1 MEEKCTN
8 NDNCLNILTE
18 LVSIP
23 SYGVIDKNHPIIK
36 YLKNKLN
43 NCCETLEIE
52 DENGNIHL
60 LVGVNCNLK
69 DINNSI
75 LLSGHIDTVR
85 ESEGHN
91 CNISTVEDRIKGLGV
106 SDMKSFIASIISNI
120 EYFQSLDVPVIFS
133 ITSDEETNLLG
144 IKKIINE
151 LKTRNINTN
160 MIIVGEPTNLDYYV
174 SSRGNSIYVSIM
186 NGISS
191 HSGSPELGVN
201 AIELQTQ
208 FVGEIMNIRNQYL
221 HDAAVCVTHIEGGK
235 SPSNVVPD
243 SCSAC
248 FGIRTSDIKVLGEI
262 YNYLLEK
269 HEQISKNYGDSKI
282 FNVLNIPPF
291 EMMNSEFFNE
301 QALINNKQLVNAKY
315 ATEAGYFQQI
325 FPSSDIV
332 IYGPGDPKDIHK
344 SGESLNPIN
353 LFRYEIELRKLIN
366 NYILYRT
373 QEKQSVK
380 KLTLKI

>member
-1 MEEKCTN
+1 MEEKCAN

-18 LVSIP
+18 LVSVS
-23 SYGVIDKNHPIIK
+23 SYGRIDKKHPIIK
-36 YLKNKLN
+36 YLKNKFR
-43 NCCETLEIE
+43 NCCEKLEIE

-85 ESEGHN
+85 ESEGHV
-91 CNISTVEDRIKGLGV
+91 CNISTVGDRIKGLGV
-106 SDMKSFIASIISNI
+106 SDMKSFIASLISNI

-144 IKKIINE
+144 IKKIIHE

-221 HDAAVCVTHIEGGK
+221 HDAAVCITHIEGGK

-248 FGIRTSDIKVLGEI
+248 FGIRTSDIRVLNEI
-262 YNYLLEK
+262 YNYLLKK
-269 HEQISKNYGDSKI
+269 HKQISKNYDDSKI

-291 EMMNSEFFNE
+291 EMMNSDFFKE
-301 QALINNKQLVNAKY
+301 QALINNKQLINAKY

-344 SGESLNPIN
+344 SCESLNPIN

-380 KLTLKI
+380 RLTLKK